1 MIADINESKTLTK
14 HLSCECKCKF
24 DINVTQING
33 VIIIKCQCECKKIR
47 VCEKDYL
54 WNLVTRICENGKYL
68 TSIMDDSAITCD
80 EVIKSSDDKIKLFQQ
95 MLMKRK

>member
-47 VCEKDYL
+47 VCEKDYI

>member
-24 DINVTQING
+24 DVNVIQING

-47 VCEKDYL
+47 VCEKDYI

-80 EVIKSSDDKIKLFQQ
+80 EVTKSSDDKIKLFQQ